1 MELFLMSDSYVTPVP
16 VMIQVAGLDLV
27 FHPVQIDDPTPTGR
41 QIAKAAG
48 CKPPDDA
55 VVLRVRSDGELDLVR
70 PDEVIDVGGAARFV
84 AVNAD
89 HVSLFKVDGERFEW
103 PGGVISG
110 LVVRRVADVPK
121 DRTLYLERT
130 DLPDREIEP
139 TDLINLD
146 RPGIESFITARKT
159 WKLNVHGV
167 IEAFTHPKVVVRD
180 ALIAAKIDPTKP
192 WQIFLKVAGQ
202 PKVEVTLDQV
212 IDLTTPGLEKLR
224 LMPRAVDNGEAPSA
238 PRRTF
243 AMLEEDL
250 NYLEGLGLVWE
261 TVVEPAASPGAVARR
276 WLLIKGYPLPAGY
289 TARFTDLALEIP
301 PTYPQAQIYGFYA
314 NPAPALVNGRT
325 IPNTQ
330 LTGTIS
336 GIPFIGWS
344 RYRAGQPWNPDV
356 DNVVTQLALVEA
368 SLAKEAG
375 E

>member
-1 MELFLMSDSYVTPVP
+1 MTASYATPSP
-16 VMIQVAGLDLV
+16 VLIQVAGLDLV
-27 FHPVQIDDPTPTGR
+27 FHAVQIDDPTPTGH

-55 VVLRVRSDGELDLVR
+55 LVLHVRSDGELDLVR
-70 PDEVIDVGGAARFV
+70 PDEVIDVRGGAARFV
-84 AVNAD
+84 AVVAD

-110 LVVRRVADVPK
+110 LVVRRVARVPE

-130 DLPDREIEP
+130 DLPDREIELAE
-139 TDLINLD
+139 LINLD
-146 RPGIESFITARKT
+146 RSGIESFITTRKT

-167 IEAFTHPKVVVRD
+167 IEEFTHPKVAVRD

-192 WQIFLKVAGQ
+192 WQIFLKVVGQ

-212 IDLTTPGLEKLR
+212 IDLTTPGIEKLR

>member
-1 MELFLMSDSYVTPVP
+1 
-16 VMIQVAGLDLV
+16 MIASFNPTAPIKIEVAGLDLE
-27 FHPVQIDDPTPTGR
+27 FHPIQIDDPTPTGR

-48 CKPPDDA
+48 CKPPDEA
-55 VVLRVRSDGELDLVR
+55 VVMHVRSDGELDLIR
-70 PDEVIDVGGAARFV
+70 PDEVVDLRCGSGRFV
-84 AVNAD
+84 AVVAD
-89 HVSLFKVDGERFEW
+89 HVSLLKVDGERFEW
-103 PGGVISG
+103 PGSVISG
-110 LVVRRVADVPK
+110 LVVRRVAGVPE

-139 TDLINLD
+139 AALINLD
-146 RPGIESFITARKT
+146 RPGIESFITVKKA

-167 IEAFTHPKVVVRD
+167 IEEFTHPKVVVRD

-212 IDLTTPGLEKLR
+212 IDLTTPGIEKLR

-243 AMLEEDL
+243 PMLEEDL
-250 NYLEGLGLVWE
+250 NYLEGLDLIWE
-261 TVVEPAASPGAVARR
+261 TVVEPARRPGEAARR
-276 WLLIKGYPLPAGY
+276 WLLIKNYPLPAGY
-289 TARFTDLALEIP
+289 TAGSTDLALEIP

-314 NPAPALVNGRT
+314 NPAPVLANGRT

-330 LTGTIS
+330 LTGTI
-336 GIPFIGWS
+336 GGTPFIGWS
-344 RYRAGQPWNPDV
+344 RYRVGQPWNPDV

-368 SLAKEAG
+368 SLTKEAG

>member
-1 MELFLMSDSYVTPVP
+1 MSDSYLTPDPIV
-16 VMIQVAGLDLV
+16 IQVAGLDLT
-27 FHPVQIDDPTPTGR
+27 FYPIQIDDPTPTGR
-41 QIAKAAG
+41 QITKAAG

-55 VVLRVRSDGELDLVR
+55 VVLHVRSDGELDLVR
-70 PDEVIDVGGAARFV
+70 PDEVIDVRGGSGRFV
-84 AVNAD
+84 VVLAD

-110 LVVRRVADVPK
+110 LVVRRVASVPE

-130 DLPDREIEP
+130 DLSDREIEP

-167 IEAFTHPKVVVRD
+167 IEEFTRPEVVVRD

-192 WQIFLKVAGQ
+192 WQIFLKIVGQ

-212 IDLTTPGLEKLR
+212 LDLTTPGIEKLR
-224 LMPRAVDNGEAPSA
+224 LMPRAVDNGEAPNA

-250 NYLEGLGLVWE
+250 HYLEGLGLVWE
-261 TVVEPAASPGAVARR
+261 TVVEPAASPGAMARR

-314 NPAPALVNGRT
+314 NPAPALANGRA

-330 LTGTIS
+330 LTGAIG

-368 SLAKEAG
+368 SLAKEVG